1 MWGRS
6 IEVML
11 GLWLLASPF
20 LFGHFGT
27 DVGSAGLTASDLA
40 SGSLV
45 LLLGVLS
52 FWRRT
57 GRAHLWQLVVA
68 AWLIGFGRWGF
79 DFPPPPG
86 AQNQLLVGLVLV
98 LIAII
103 PNRSE
108 EPPRRWRA
116 FYEERARRGADGGGF
131 LSG

>member
-11 GLWLLASPF
+11 GLWLMISPF
-20 LFGHFGT
+20 LFGHFDKTGEM
-27 DVGSAGLTASDLA
+27 SPLTVSDLA
-40 SGSLV
+40 SGFAI

-57 GRAHLWQLVVA
+57 ARAHLGNLAVA
-68 AWLIGFGRWGF
+68 LWLIGFGRFGF
-79 DFPPPPG
+79 DHPAPPG
-86 AQNQLLVGLVLV
+86 AQNELLVGLVLV

-108 EPPRRWRA
+108 EPPPRWRD
-116 FYEERARRGADGGGF
+116 FYEQRARRGARGETA
-131 LSG
+131 

>member
-11 GLWLLASPF
+11 GLWLLISPF
-20 LFGHFGT
+20 LFGHFEKG
-27 DVGSAGLTASDLA
+27 AGLAPLTVSDLA
-40 SGSLV
+40 AGSAV

-57 GRAHLWQLVVA
+57 ARAHLGQFAVA
-68 AWLIGFGRWGF
+68 AWLIAYGRFGF

-86 AQNQLLVGLVLV
+86 AQNELLVGLVLV
-98 LIAII
+98 LIAVI

-108 EPPRRWRA
+108 EPPPRWRA
-116 FYEERARRGADGGGF
+116 FYEQRARRGARGETA
-131 LSG
+131 